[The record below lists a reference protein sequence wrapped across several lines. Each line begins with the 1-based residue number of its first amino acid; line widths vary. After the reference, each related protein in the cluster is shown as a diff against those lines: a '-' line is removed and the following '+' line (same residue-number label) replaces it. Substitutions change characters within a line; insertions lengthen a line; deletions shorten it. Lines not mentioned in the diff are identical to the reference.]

1 MTPGF
6 SSKRPSVGGQ
16 WRGMDKSRLAVSW
29 QLLALVMWVPFTCE
43 FLGKEKSE
51 MKEAHP
57 NTWTSQASTAGPLE
71 RSDGEADASIQ

>member
-16 WRGMDKSRLAVSW
+16 WRGMDKSRLAVSR

-51 MKEAHP
+51 MKEAPPEYLDFTGLHG
-57 NTWTSQASTAGPLE
+57 GPVRE
-71 RSDGEADASIQ
+71 I

>member
-29 QLLALVMWVPFTCE
+29 QLLALVMWIPSTCE
-43 FLGKEKSE
+43 FLRKENSE
-51 MKEAHP
+51 MKDVPPEYLDF
-57 NTWTSQASTAGPLE
+57 AGLHCGPV
-71 RSDGEADASIQ
+71 RGI